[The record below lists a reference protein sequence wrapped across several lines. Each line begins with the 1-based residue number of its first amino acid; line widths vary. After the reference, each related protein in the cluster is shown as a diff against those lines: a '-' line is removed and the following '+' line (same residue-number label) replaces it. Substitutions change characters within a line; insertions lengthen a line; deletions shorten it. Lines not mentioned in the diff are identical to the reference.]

1 MTLKQES
8 NKHKIVQIFYKIAK
22 VFLQML
28 GFDVQFVSPEDGA
41 WGNDVGNNSYN
52 GMVGMV
58 QRYEDKRI
66 QINSKL

>member
-1 MTLKQES
+1 
-8 NKHKIVQIFYKIAK
+8 
-22 VFLQML
+22 ML

-66 QINSKL
+66 QIDSKL